1 MKKIFVTKSYL
12 PPMEEY
18 VEKISKIWDNHFLTN
33 SGPLCLEFTE
43 KLKKYLGVENL
54 ERNEL
59 LYLLYAK
66 YDNDTGALVNELDKL
81 DKN

>member
-1 MKKIFVTKSYL
+1 MVKHIKKFRGVFKMKKIFVTKSYL

-43 KLKKYLGVENL
+43 KLKK
-54 ERNEL
+54 
-59 LYLLYAK
+59 
-66 YDNDTGALVNELDKL
+66 
-81 DKN
+81 